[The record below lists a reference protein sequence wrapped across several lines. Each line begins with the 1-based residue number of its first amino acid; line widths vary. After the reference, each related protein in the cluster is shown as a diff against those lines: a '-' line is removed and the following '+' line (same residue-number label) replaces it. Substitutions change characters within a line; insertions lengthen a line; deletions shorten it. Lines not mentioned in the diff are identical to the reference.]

1 MMGKEEGKR
10 VRPIERLPPFRE
22 HTIKEML
29 SKTALRPRTYFL
41 KRQPTSLSESGGRMG
56 FSLRATATSA
66 TTKESMDLKEY
77 AEKMMREQKMS
88 SQKLVQLVS
97 LSSFPYP
104 VGNVI
109 AANDTYST
117 LLSSKPRKTTN
128 PHKVVGD
135 AQDGK
140 LPSEGVGLL
149 EVAASGAN
157 GLAA

>member
-1 MMGKEEGKR
+1 
-10 VRPIERLPPFRE
+10 
-22 HTIKEML
+22 
-29 SKTALRPRTYFL
+29 
-41 KRQPTSLSESGGRMG
+41 
-56 FSLRATATSA
+56 
-66 TTKESMDLKEY
+66 MDLKEY